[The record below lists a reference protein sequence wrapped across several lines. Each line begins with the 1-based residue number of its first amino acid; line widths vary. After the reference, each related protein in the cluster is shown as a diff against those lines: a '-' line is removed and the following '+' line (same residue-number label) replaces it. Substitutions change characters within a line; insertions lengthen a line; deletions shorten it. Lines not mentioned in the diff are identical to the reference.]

1 MSVALLFLCAT
12 HPNLTLDI
20 GNSAGRGPFGANG
33 YQNLGVSA
41 ASDDVKNWFLD
52 CGFSVVSVTARNL
65 TFTFV
70 DNHGRIKYQTTLEEP
85 MNANRLSVTDSLHA
99 IAMAP
104 HLLGV
109 VILVPI
115 TAIAVGLIA
124 YLGKDFFLAPKETLP
139 QKTYQ
144 SSSRAFQSQQS
155 VQRGPADDSDI
166 DSSAWS
172 QLDVSTDRL
181 HPSRHGP

>member
-104 HLLGV
+104 RLLGV
-109 VILVPI
+109 VILLPI

-124 YLGKDFFLAPKETLP
+124 FLAKDFFVSPPSPSANTLRQEGTKHIQLHMRTP
-139 QKTYQ
+139 RSADNEIDMDG
-144 SSSRAFQSQQS
+144 SS
-155 VQRGPADDSDI
+155 
-166 DSSAWS
+166 WS
-172 QLDVSTDRL
+172 GLDVSTDGL